1 MLLLLGVAAAF
12 GLMIILIKKR
22 VPLGISLIAGGV
34 TVGLAGFRSPQAWTE
49 TAYFAVFSRSTL
61 ELIAVIM
68 LINIL
73 GSALRAHGSLDRLN
87 TIMDRVFPDRR
98 YLLAFFPAAIGML
111 NVPGGAILSAPLVD
125 RAGSGIG
132 LSADQKAAVNLF
144 YRHFWFFVYPFY
156 TSMIVIHGL
165 TGVSMLEM
173 IKLGIAPTLVGFLA
187 GWKVCFRGWKAQ
199 APGEK
204 SKSRI
209 RDLGRLIYH
218 LSPVLV
224 ALTAALVFHVN
235 FIIALLMGVIWI
247 ELIHRPPP
255 ETGETTAGRLKKRVW
270 GYYTGILRPALK
282 WQLLIIP
289 VGINFFRSAITSSGT
304 AKSLATFLLG
314 LDIPVEALIFIVP
327 LLISITTG
335 LHLASVTISVPLFL
349 PLMGD
354 QGLVQPMFLLLTA
367 ASVGYWMSPLHLCLI
382 LTQEY
387 LKASYTGIVRLMFWP
402 TLLEGLTGVAVYIL
416 AR

>member
-1 MLLLLGVAAAF
+1 M
-12 GLMIILIKKR
+12 
-22 VPLGISLIAGGV
+22 
-34 TVGLAGFRSPQAWTE
+34 
-49 TAYFAVFSRSTL
+49 
-61 ELIAVIM
+61 
-68 LINIL
+68 
-73 GSALRAHGSLDRLN
+73 
-87 TIMDRVFPDRR
+87 
-98 YLLAFFPAAIGML
+98 
-111 NVPGGAILSAPLVD
+111 
-125 RAGSGIG
+125 
-132 LSADQKAAVNLF
+132 
-144 YRHFWFFVYPFY
+144 
-156 TSMIVIHGL
+156 
-165 TGVSMLEM
+165 
-173 IKLGIAPTLVGFLA
+173 
-187 GWKVCFRGWKAQ
+187 
-199 APGEK
+199 
-204 SKSRI
+204 
-209 RDLGRLIYH
+209 
-218 LSPVLV
+218 
-224 ALTAALVFHVN
+224 
-235 FIIALLMGVIWI
+235 
-247 ELIHRPPP
+247 
-255 ETGETTAGRLKKRVW
+255 
-270 GYYTGILRPALK
+270 
-282 WQLLIIP
+282 IIP